1 MDERNLTL
9 TVLGIVIV
17 IGIVGLVLL
26 FSMANTGAGVYGGAL
41 KGDPFPYTRYIEGQ
55 PWVETPGYQT
65 TLIDPANTVFGGAT
79 ETLVDYSEVPREV
92 QKGVTYKR
100 DPEKKTRTAKI
111 TCTTMRFPNNVYAPI
126 SSNQQQF
133 ESYTS
138 MGRQCFKKTVDGDKV
153 IDIIGALACCTR

>member
-9 TVLGIVIV
+9 TVLGIVVV
-17 IGIVGLVLL
+17 ISIVGLVLL
-26 FSMANTGAGVYGGAL
+26 FSMAGTGAGVYGGAL

-55 PWVETPGYQT
+55 PLVESPGYQT
-65 TLIDPANTVFGGAT
+65 TMIDPTNPVFGGAD
-79 ETLVDYSEVPREV
+79 EALINYEPVPREV

-100 DPEKKTRTAKI
+100 DPALKTRTAKI

-126 SSNQQQF
+126 SSNQQQW

-138 MGRQCFKKTVDGDKV
+138 MGRKCFKKNVDGEKV
-153 IDIIGALACCTR
+153 IDLIGSLACCTR